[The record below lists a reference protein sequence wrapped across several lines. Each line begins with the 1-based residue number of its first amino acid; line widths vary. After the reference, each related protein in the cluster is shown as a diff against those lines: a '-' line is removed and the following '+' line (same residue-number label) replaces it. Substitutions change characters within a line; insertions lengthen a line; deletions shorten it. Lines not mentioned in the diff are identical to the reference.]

1 MNLVIFRIEI
11 QSFLALLR
19 KLNLQT
25 CSWVELG
32 AGMSKIGK
40 ISVTLYPSRRF
51 IKVTFKKLYDCIE
64 WTEILRDQDTILQ
77 KLGKD
82 TKYQSSEKNKNDIDQ
97 INRFIGVNF
106 ANNDER
112 EIVFAEV
119 AKYIVALRN
128 VVVSYIK

>member
-1 MNLVIFRIEI
+1 MIYKSYV
-11 QSFLALLR
+11 QKAL
-19 KLNLQT
+19 
-25 CSWVELG
+25 
-32 AGMSKIGK
+32 
-40 ISVTLYPSRRF
+40 Y
-51 IKVTFKKLYDCIE
+51 CIE
-64 WTEILRDQDTILQ
+64 WTEILREQDSILQ

-82 TKYQSSEKNKNDIDQ
+82 TKYQSSEKNKNEIDQ